1 MIWKMRTFTRG
12 MIGWCAVWI
21 ALGLYTG
28 FPGLAA
34 AQGVEV
40 PPVSVSTNDLWLI
53 VYGTLVAIIVNALKQ
68 LPPHF
73 TVWQKRGIAVAVSGA
88 LAVVTLYYAERLDM
102 TNLRNT
108 WLLVFVVATGIYG
121 GILRPVTDKMAGNRQ
136 T

>member
-34 AQGVEV
+34 AQGVDV

-121 GILRPVTDKMAGNRQ
+121 GILRPVTDMMAGNRQ